1 MYGKCVSANYQNVKK
16 DMCLQEF
23 MAFKDCYMVR
33 LPSPLFDP
41 NAKIFAEGCW
51 QEIIAASYAVRS
63 ACHCHWPMSER
74 LLGDTLSIPMP

>member
-33 LPSPLFDP
+33 CYSTILIL
-41 NAKIFAEGCW
+41 K
-51 QEIIAASYAVRS
+51 Y
-63 ACHCHWPMSER
+63 
-74 LLGDTLSIPMP
+74 